1 MELKNGV
8 IKVIDYGRIQS
19 TEKPQDVEMTDT
31 QVFIADNIEEYEKE
45 MDGYTVQG
53 FEYDYKSYT
62 KDEYIQFLNDKNAKA
77 IAALQEELAAAKILL
92 GVE

>member
-53 FEYDYKSYT
+53 FEYNYKSYT

>member
-1 MELKNGV
+1 MEFKNGV

-31 QVFIADNIEEYEKE
+31 QVFVADNIEEYEKE
-45 MDGYTVQG
+45 MDDYTVQG

-62 KDEYIQFLNDKNAKA
+62 KDEYIQLLNDKNARA

>member
-1 MELKNGV
+1 M

-19 TEKPQDVEMTDT
+19 TEEPQEVEMTDT
-31 QVFIADNIEEYEKE
+31 QVFIADNIERYEKE

-53 FEYDYKSYT
+53 FEYDYKSYS
-62 KDEYIQFLNDKNAKA
+62 KDEYIQLLNDKNARA

>member
-1 MELKNGV
+1 MEFKNGV

-31 QVFIADNIEEYEKE
+31 QVFMADNIEEYEKE
-45 MDGYTVQG
+45 INGHTVKG

-77 IAALQEELAAAKILL
+77 IATLQEELAAAKILL

>member
-19 TEKPQDVEMTDT
+19 TERPQDVEMTDT

-45 MDGYTVQG
+45 IDKHVVQG

-62 KDEYIQFLNDKNAKA
+62 KDEYIQLLNDKNARA

>member
-1 MELKNGV
+1 MEFKDGV
-8 IKVIDYGRIQS
+8 IKVTDYGRIQS
-19 TEKPQDVEMTDT
+19 TEKPQDIEMTET
-31 QVFIADNIEEYEKE
+31 QVFVADNIEEYEKE
-45 MDGYTVQG
+45 MDGYLVQE

>member
-19 TEKPQDVEMTDT
+19 TERPQDVEMTDT
-31 QVFIADNIEEYEKE
+31 QVFMADNIEEYEKE

-53 FEYDYKSYT
+53 FEYNYKSYT

>member
-19 TEKPQDVEMTDT
+19 TERPQDVEMTDT
-31 QVFIADNIEEYEKE
+31 QVFIADNIKEYEKE
-45 MDGYTVQG
+45 IDGHVVQG

-62 KDEYIQFLNDKNAKA
+62 KDEYIQFLNDKNARA
-77 IAALQEELAAAKILL
+77 IAALQEELTAAKILL

>member
-1 MELKNGV
+1 M

-31 QVFIADNIEEYEKE
+31 QVFIADNVEEYEKE
-45 MDGYTVQG
+45 MDGYTVRG

-62 KDEYIQFLNDKNAKA
+62 KDEYIQFLNDKNARA

>member
-8 IKVIDYGRIQS
+8 IKVTDYGRIQS
-19 TEKPQDVEMTDT
+19 TERPQDVEMTDT
-31 QVFIADNIEEYEKE
+31 QVFMADNIEEYEKE
-45 MDGYTVQG
+45 IDGHSVQG

-62 KDEYIQFLNDKNAKA
+62 KDEYIQFLNDKNAHA

>member
-1 MELKNGV
+1 MEFKDGV
-8 IKVIDYGRIQS
+8 IKVTDYGRIQS
-19 TEKPQDVEMTDT
+19 TEKPQDIEMTET
-31 QVFIADNIEEYEKE
+31 QVFVADNIEEYEKE
-45 MDGYTVQG
+45 MDYYLVQE

>member
-31 QVFIADNIEEYEKE
+31 QVFIADNVEEYEKE
-45 MDGYTVQG
+45 MDGYTVRG

-62 KDEYIQFLNDKNAKA
+62 KDEYIQFLNDKNARA